1 MEVAT
6 SQRARLL
13 LEECRKLLKE
23 IKSKLKALEALDEE
37 ELLRRL
43 KKLSEEDR
51 IRLASIIRRAPKTG
65 YII

>member
-1 MEVAT
+1 MDVAT

-37 ELLRRL
+37 ELLR
-43 KKLSEEDR
+43 K
-51 IRLASIIRRAPKTG
+51 
-65 YII
+65 